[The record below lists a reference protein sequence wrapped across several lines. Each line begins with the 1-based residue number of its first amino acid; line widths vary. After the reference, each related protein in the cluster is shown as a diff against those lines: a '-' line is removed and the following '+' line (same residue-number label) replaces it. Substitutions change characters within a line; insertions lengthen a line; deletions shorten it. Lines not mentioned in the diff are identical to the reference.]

1 MAQIGRRA
9 RVALLTVTVVAAA
22 CSGETGDPAP
32 VAGGAEVTSTVAT
45 EPEAN
50 QSDDATGADSAE
62 ATIDPRGDLFT
73 EFQRGFDRSHPFQ
86 ALDAFCLPHDEAPDR
101 RATEPGIEA
110 DTVEVHHIR
119 QELEKLIDVGFGVD
133 VGDPTHMF
141 DTLVG
146 VINDECGGIR
156 GRTVRIGHTAYD
168 PLSADIDRARIGAC
182 VSATEDHHAVFVM
195 SSTGLQG
202 TATLCV
208 AEEHDTAIVTTLGV
222 DEEFME
228 RSRGNLITMDLTLN
242 DSLRQMV
249 RRIDTDGALDGRTIG
264 VVGGDTPGELAAV
277 DSGLITT
284 LRAAGHDVAVH
295 DTIGCGGGTSCTV
308 GLQESVANMRQA
320 GVDVL
325 FPTLNPLSLPG
336 YIAEMVTQGFTP
348 GDVQFY
354 NSAFNAQSSEV
365 VSSKVKAFGGEAA
378 GALYDGAVVVDFAP
392 TNNQFVTDWAVPPF
406 TELCNETY
414 ARHGGERYDYRDPD
428 GATKLGMLTVVCSEV
443 RVMARAIHDAGDNPT
458 RETIRTA
465 IAELGPID
473 GNSGLPM
480 SFGPDKYAA
489 ADVVQT
495 STWTSPCRIEGAAYD
510 ENDTCFV
517 PDDNWELVVG

>member
-1 MAQIGRRA
+1 MTRCRHRYAI
-9 RVALLTVTVVAAA
+9 VLLTSALLATA
-22 CSGETGDPAP
+22 CSGESIDGGAPATTVTVGGTSQTTATTEP
-32 VAGGAEVTSTVAT
+32 VSTTVAG
-45 EPEAN
+45 
-50 QSDDATGADSAE
+50 SDTTDV
-62 ATIDPRGDLFT
+62 DPRGDLFT
-73 EFQRGFDRSHPFQ
+73 QFQRGFDRSHPFQ
-86 ALDAFCLPHDEAPDR
+86 PLDTFCLSHDEATDR

-110 DTVEVHHIR
+110 DTIEVHHIR
-119 QELEKLIDVGFGVD
+119 QELENLIDIGFGVD

-141 DTLVG
+141 DTLID

-156 GRTVRIGHTAYD
+156 GRTVELAHTSYD
-168 PLSADIDRARIGAC
+168 PLSPDVDQARTAAC
-182 VSATEDHHAVFVM
+182 LSATEDHRAAFVM

-228 RSRGNLITMDLTLN
+228 RGGGNLVTLDLTLN

-249 RRIDTDGALDGRTIG
+249 ERIDATGALDGRTIG
-264 VVGGDTPGELAAV
+264 VVGGDTPGDPQSVE
-277 DSGLITT
+277 SGLIAT
-284 LRAAGHDVAVH
+284 LTANGHDVAVH
-295 DTIGCGGGTSCTV
+295 DTIGCEGGTSCTV
-308 GLQESVANMRQA
+308 GLQGSVAEMKRT

-325 FPTLNPLSLPG
+325 FPTLNVLSLPG
-336 YIAEMVTQGFTP
+336 YVAEMVTQGFEP

-354 NSAFNAQSSEV
+354 NSAFNAHSSEV

-392 TNNQFVTDWAVPPF
+392 TNNQFVADWTMPAF

-414 ARHGGERYDYRDPD
+414 AAHGGERYDYLEPD

-443 RVMARAIHDAGDNPT
+443 RIMARAIHDAGENPT
-458 RETIRTA
+458 HQSIRAA

-473 GNSGLPM
+473 GNNSLPM
-480 SFGPDKYAA
+480 SFGLGKYAA
-489 ADVVQT
+489 SDVTQT
-495 STWTSPCRIEGAAYD
+495 STWTSPCRIEGVGYD
-510 ENDTCFV
+510 ENNTCFV
-517 PDDNWELVVG
+517 PDDNWEPVAG